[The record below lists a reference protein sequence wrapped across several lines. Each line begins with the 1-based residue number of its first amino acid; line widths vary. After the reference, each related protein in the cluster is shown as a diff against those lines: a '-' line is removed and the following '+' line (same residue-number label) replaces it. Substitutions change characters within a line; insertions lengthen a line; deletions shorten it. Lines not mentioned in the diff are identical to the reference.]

1 MDQHPECYTIGS
13 GIPVVL
19 LHSSMS
25 SKEQWG
31 KLMDVLQEKYQVI
44 AIDLYGYGVSPLPPN
59 GFEFTLLQEAERIQ
73 TIIKQFIGDV
83 KFHLLGHSYGAATA
97 LRFAYD
103 HQEQLLSL
111 SLYEP
116 VAFHLLAK
124 DDPALLVIVKLAEQ
138 IKQAV
143 DCGDLSTGT
152 RIFVDFWSG
161 GGTYANIHMERQ
173 RSLNR
178 YIQKVLLD
186 FQAGIYEPLT
196 IDDYARLQL
205 PTCLIAGRKS
215 PPSTRKI
222 VENIA
227 RTLPQLEM
235 HWIDGG
241 HMAPITHAA
250 TVNRIWV
257 DFLANISTT
266 AICP

>member
-1 MDQHPECYTIGS
+1 MNQHPECYTIGS

-31 KLMDVLQEKYQVI
+31 KLMNMLHEKYQVI
-44 AIDLYGYGVSPLPPN
+44 AIDLYGYGASPLPPN
-59 GFEFTLLQEAERIQ
+59 GFDFTLLQEAERIQ
-73 TIIKQFIGDV
+73 TIIQQFIGDL

-124 DDPALLVIVKLAEQ
+124 DDPALPVIIKLAEQ
-138 IKQAV
+138 IKQAI
-143 DCGDLSTGT
+143 DSGDLSAATK
-152 RIFVDFWSG
+152 IFVDFWSG
-161 GGTYANIHMERQ
+161 SSTYDNMNQERKNT
-173 RSLNR
+173 LDR
-178 YIQKVLLD
+178 YIQKVILD

-196 IDDYARLQL
+196 IDDYARLKL
-205 PTCLIAGRKS
+205 PTCLIAGRES
-215 PPSTRKI
+215 PPSTRQI
-222 VENIA
+222 AENIA
-227 RTLPQLEM
+227 RTFQQLEL

-257 DFLANISTT
+257 DFLGRLATT
-266 AICP
+266 TIYP